1 MWHTPRPEN
10 GKPPWA
16 VFGTDDILRLMLGIT
31 DLPTYLA
38 GLALIILL
46 PGPNSLYVVSVAARR
61 GPRVAYQ
68 AAGGVLCGDTVL
80 MVLSAGG
87 VASLLKASPLAF
99 SVVKFAGAG
108 YLTWLAI
115 GMLRGAWGLWRR
127 RAEQAA
133 VGSERAAATGT
144 GTAVAAATASAEA
157 AGATEATGA
166 GSVAGR
172 RGGERPFRRA
182 LIVSLLN
189 PKAILFF
196 ISFFVQ
202 FVDPDYPHPALSF
215 VALGTW
221 AQLFSITY
229 LSILIFSGT
238 YLAAT
243 FRRRKRLTASLS
255 AGAGA
260 AFLGFA
266 VKLSLASAG

>member
-1 MWHTPRPEN
+1 
-10 GKPPWA
+10 
-16 VFGTDDILRLMLGIT
+16 MLGIT

-87 VASLLKASPLAF
+87 VASLLKASPIAF
-99 SVVKFAGAG
+99 TIVKFAGAG

-115 GMLRGAWGLWRR
+115 GMLRGAWALWHR
-127 RAEQAA
+127 RAERAELADAA
-133 VGSERAAATGT
+133 RGADGGAAAALSTE
-144 GTAVAAATASAEA
+144 AAEA
-157 AGATEATGA
+157 AGARAGQGA
-166 GSVAGR
+166 AAKDRAS
-172 RGGERPFRRA
+172 GERPFRRA
-182 LIVSLLN
+182 LVVSLLN

-202 FVDPDYPHPALSF
+202 FVDPDYPHPVLSF
-215 VALGTW
+215 VALGAW

-238 YLAAT
+238 FLAAT
-243 FRRRKRLTASLS
+243 FRRRKRLTAGLS